1 MKKGLIW
8 VGFQSDIED
17 DGAMNGIW
25 LRGLVIGAG
34 AIASFLLPS
43 SAFSQS
49 AAEYRQ
55 QGLSL
60 RDQERY
66 PEAIAVLQKSV
77 ELEPENLSGRV
88 LLGWTQHKAG
98 QTSVAEKTLL
108 DTFNLNPFDVPT
120 LNALGIVYLVGGKL
134 NNAIAAHSWA
144 ALLKP
149 NNEIAHYNL
158 SLALE
163 RVGQYDWAIATAKE
177 AAKLEPSNPH
187 PLVAEA
193 IAHLGNQ
200 ENPLAQTAFRQ
211 AIAIDSRYSDPGFLS
226 YLNEAGFSTDQI
238 QRSQRILRSL

>member
-1 MKKGLIW
+1 M
-8 VGFQSDIED
+8 
-17 DGAMNGIW
+17 
-25 LRGLVIGAG
+25 IGAG
-34 AIASFLLPS
+34 AIASLLLPA
-43 SAFSQS
+43 SAFAQS
-49 AAEYRQ
+49 AANYRQ

-66 PEAIAVLQKSV
+66 PDAIAVLQKSV
-77 ELEPENLSGRV
+77 ELEPQNLSGRV

-98 QTSVAEKTLL
+98 QTPAAEKTLL
-108 DTFNLNPFDVPT
+108 ETFNLNPFDVPT

-149 NNEIAHYNL
+149 DNEIAHYNL
-158 SLALE
+158 SLSFE

-200 ENPLAQTAFRQ
+200 DSPLAQAVFRQ
-211 AIAIDSRYSDPGFLS
+211 AIALDPRYNDPSFLT
-226 YLNEAGFSTDQI
+226 YLNEAGFSADQI
-238 QRSQRILRSL
+238 QRSQQVLRSL

>member
-1 MKKGLIW
+1 MNSVFLT
-8 VGFQSDIED
+8 GFI
-17 DGAMNGIW
+17 
-25 LRGLVIGAG
+25 AG
-34 AIASFLLPS
+34 AIANFLIPA
-43 SAFSQS
+43 SACAQS
-49 AAEYRQ
+49 AADYRQ

-98 QTSVAEKTLL
+98 QTPVAEKTLL
-108 DTFNLNPFDVPT
+108 ATFDQNPFDVPT

-134 NNAIAAHSWA
+134 NHAIAAHSWA

-149 NNEIAHYNL
+149 DNEIAHYNL

-163 RVGQYDWAIATAKE
+163 RIGQYDWAIATAKE

-200 ENPLAQTAFRQ
+200 ENPLAQAAFRQ
-211 AIAIDSRYSDPGFLS
+211 AITLDPRYGDSNFLT
-226 YLNEAGFSTDQI
+226 YLNEAGFSVDQI
-238 QRSQRILRSL
+238 QRSQNLLRSL